1 MAIFTRIILILLTGS
16 LLLFSG
22 CKPDK
27 KAVYTKHPSGFYYQ
41 LISFMNDE
49 NRNNLNHMVFLNAT
63 FSNQA
68 DSVFW
73 NSNTDFNN
81 KLFLYLKK
89 NEKDNLIEFFLEN
102 ANEGDS
108 AILLIPVKTFFNQQ
122 FASNFIPSFCK
133 NDSVVK
139 VHLKI
144 AALYPPSKSD
154 SIQVSWAN
162 QEKKLIRYY
171 LQQNQIKTGEFDSLG
186 VYWISPKPA
195 SFPTDIPKN
204 RTLELVY
211 KGYLLSGKQFDE
223 SPENWQVNTATPDQ
237 MLRGINYVIKYL
249 REGEN
254 AKIIL
259 PSYLAFGE
267 MGSGTIIAPFTPLL
281 YEINVKNTIN

>member
-1 MAIFTRIILILLTGS
+1 MVACIRIILIVTS
-16 LLLFSG
+16 SIILLFTG

-27 KAVYTKHPSGFYYQ
+27 KAVFTKHPSGFYYQ

-89 NEKDNLIEFFLEN
+89 NEKENLIEFFLEN

-108 AILLIPVKTFFNQQ
+108 AVLLIPVETFFSQQ
-122 FASNFIPSFCK
+122 FASNFTPTFCK

-144 AALYPPSKSD
+144 SALYPPSKSD

-162 QEKKLIRYY
+162 EEKNLIRYY
-171 LQQNQIKTGEFDSLG
+171 LEQNQIKTGAFDSLG
-186 VYWISPKPA
+186 VYWISPKPSSVPA
-195 SFPTDIPKN
+195 DIPKN

-223 SPENWQVNTATPDQ
+223 SPENWQVNTTTPDQ